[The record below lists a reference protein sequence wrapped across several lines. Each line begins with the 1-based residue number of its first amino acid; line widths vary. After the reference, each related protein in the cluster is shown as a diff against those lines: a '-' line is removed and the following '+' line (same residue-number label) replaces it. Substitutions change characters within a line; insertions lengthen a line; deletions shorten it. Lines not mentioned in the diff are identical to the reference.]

1 MNRTLPAIT
10 QMLFFITA
18 FCLGLVTP
26 ALSQLKFSAVAN
38 ETKIGLNEVV
48 QLQYKIENAKS
59 IQSIDHPDFKNF
71 YIVSGP
77 NQETGMS
84 SFNGN
89 VTSYSAISYILK
101 PKKAGNFTIPPITA
115 LADGKQLKCNSVTIE
130 VVNQGNIAKR
140 KPQPSVPQFPFDEP
154 DPGLVPAND
163 LVLKP
168 GEDAESKIKKNLFI
182 RMVANKT
189 SAYVGEPIVVSFN
202 LYTRLRSETNVTDA
216 PSFNG
221 FSVSDM
227 DVNQNPTQEKV
238 NGKTYSC
245 YVLRKVQLYPLQSGT
260 FTLTPLQATN
270 NVTFLKYGSS
280 TMQSNDPL
288 MQMMQDFGGNVLSP
302 GDFIQKSAALT
313 SNSLTIN
320 VKPLPSGNVPPSF
333 NGAVGAF
340 SIQTDLDKS
349 QLTTDD
355 AANLKITIKG
365 KGNFNMVN
373 APSVHWPE
381 GIDAYDA
388 KVKDQINKQD
398 VPLDGS
404 KAFNIPF
411 TISKPGQYSIPPV
424 YFCWFNPETG
434 KYETKITEPIT
445 FRVSQG
451 KKFVAG
457 KNNSSG
463 SNRSFFSVPHIEWV
477 GGGILAGGIMI
488 VLMLTFLRR
497 KNKESELETR
507 IKLDDLKSEQSAE
520 DIVPGNPLA
529 DLHEKLLSEDA
540 DGFYSELKR
549 SLGSYLSGKL
559 KMPVYALTKE
569 TVMQKL
575 DSCNVGVGTT
585 KLFESLM
592 QEIELGLYAKCS
604 HVSQMKKL
612 YEKTADLV
620 SLLNK
625 QIC

>member
-1 MNRTLPAIT
+1 M
-10 QMLFFITA
+10 
-18 FCLGLVTP
+18 P
-26 ALSQLKFSAVAN
+26 ALSQLKFFAVAN

-48 QLQYKIENAKS
+48 QIQYKIENAKS
-59 IQSIDHPDFKNF
+59 IQSIAHPDFKNF
-71 YIVSGP
+71 YVVSGP

-84 SFNGN
+84 SINGN
-89 VTSYSAISYILK
+89 VTSYSAFSYILK
-101 PKKAGNFTIPPITA
+101 PKKAGNFTIPSITA
-115 LADGKQLKCNSVTIE
+115 LADGKQLKCNLLTIE
-130 VVNQGNIAKR
+130 VVNQGNIAGR
-140 KPQPSVPQFPFDEP
+140 KQQPSVPQLPFDEP
-154 DPGLVPAND
+154 GARSVPAND
-163 LVLKP
+163 LVLRP
-168 GEDAESKIKKNLFI
+168 GENAEAKIRKNLFI

-189 SAYVGEPIVVSFN
+189 SSYVGEPIVVSFN

-227 DVNQNPTQEKV
+227 DVNQNSTQEKV

-288 MQMMQDFGGNVLSP
+288 MQMMQDFGGSVLSP
-302 GDFIQKSAALT
+302 GDFIQKSTTLT

-320 VKPLPSGNVPPSF
+320 VKPLPAGNVPPAF
-333 NGAVGAF
+333 NGAVGEF
-340 SIQTDLDKS
+340 SIQTDIDKN

-355 AANLKITIKG
+355 AANLKITIRG
-365 KGNFNMVN
+365 KGNFSMIN
-373 APSVHWPE
+373 APSIHWPE

-411 TISKPGQYSIPPV
+411 TISKPGKYSIPPV
-424 YFCWFNPETG
+424 YFSWFNPETG

-451 KKFVAG
+451 KKMITE
-457 KNNSSG
+457 KNNSSE
-463 SNRSFFSVPHIEWV
+463 SNSSFFSVPHLEWV
-477 GGGILAGGIMI
+477 GGGILVGGIMI
-488 VLMLTFLRR
+488 ALMLTFLDR
-497 KNKESELETR
+497 KNKEPELKTR
-507 IKLDDLKSEQSAE
+507 TIPEDLKNEQAVD

-540 DGFYSELKR
+540 DGFYRELKR
-549 SLGSYLSGKL
+549 SLESYLSGKL
-559 KMPVYALTKE
+559 KMPVHALTKE

-604 HVSQMKKL
+604 HVSQMRNL